1 MTIIIIII
9 LRNNRSTNDRLAPG
23 IASEALEKR
32 LARPVSQAAPFLLLW
47 NASRAHVDARKC
59 NARSHGHGR
68 LHRDSCA
75 MIFSSTC
82 NFSAVAAVVVLT
94 PLSWP
99 FVLCFSCRVAT
110 WMYRLYL
117 IALVAI
123 VAFAICYP
131 SRRQGLVNDLYRY
144 SVPPDFDADI
154 LEEEPSHGCRGVASA
169 DSLGFKS
176 SEHVSVAEAKRQ
188 KA

>member
-1 MTIIIIII
+1 
-9 LRNNRSTNDRLAPG
+9 
-23 IASEALEKR
+23 
-32 LARPVSQAAPFLLLW
+32 
-47 NASRAHVDARKC
+47 
-59 NARSHGHGR
+59 
-68 LHRDSCA
+68 

-82 NFSAVAAVVVLT
+82 NFSALAAVVLLT

-117 IALVAI
+117 FALVAI
-123 VAFAICYP
+123 VPLTICYP
-131 SRRQGLVNDLYRY
+131 SRRQDLVNDLYRY

-154 LEEEPSHGCRGVASA
+154 LDEELSHGSRGAGSS

-176 SEHVSVAEAKRQ
+176 SEHLSVAEAKRQ
-188 KA
+188 NPGPSGSSAVQGCCSPLPLLDPSLD